1 MNKMLRKYYA
11 NLRNNHR
18 YSLVLE
24 DDSQKK
30 RKKRTKSMNTFN
42 NITNTSEKSIQRKKS
57 LKRVGGVGSVSK
69 AKPKKHKS
77 QNSYVPKVFKLK
89 TKPSPAKT
97 RKTLKHKS
105 VSDIDL
111 TLSESYD
118 SLINHFDCDMELRKS
133 LKQLVTL
140 EKNALKRKF
149 NSKSRISSNSIF
161 FNSYHNSRI

>member
-1 MNKMLRKYYA
+1 MLRKYYA
-11 NLRNNHR
+11 NLHNNQR
-18 YSLVLE
+18 FSLVLA

-42 NITNTSEKSIQRKKS
+42 NITKTSEKSIQGKKS
-57 LKRVGGVGSVSK
+57 LKGVAGIGSGFKSK
-69 AKPKKHKS
+69 AIKHKS

-89 TKPSPAKT
+89 TKPSPVKT

-118 SLINHFDCDMELRKS
+118 SLINHFDCDVELRKS

-149 NSKSRISSNSIF
+149 NSKSSISSNSIF
-161 FNSYHNSRI
+161 FNSYHNSRV